1 MLKNHR
7 YLGKEL
13 QVKNMSNEINCPH
26 CGEKFDITEE
36 MERNIKVDMKNEL
49 SAKLRK
55 QFEEEYNLRL
65 KNEQE
70 EEIRQRKAME
80 GKITRQREE
89 LENLRELKIELD
101 DLKSETEIK
110 IKEAESKAVREAK
123 ILFNQEFEEKVSARI
138 KEATSEDEIKITKL
152 ELQLER
158 QNTKIQELEEQRT
171 SSHGELE
178 GEALEIA
185 AEDTLSDLFP
195 FDSIKP
201 VKKGNFGADIEHIII
216 SKTGSMS
223 GKILWEFK
231 KHKNWNDGWISK
243 IRENASAASADIS
256 IIVSTTMPEGKDSFT
271 QIEEVWV
278 CRYHELPIIATL
290 LRHTLLT
297 VTRERKRDMNMMT
310 IQERVADYIS
320 GQKFA
325 SVMKMIISAFRNVGE
340 NIRKE
345 EEYMKTNRKK
355 NRALLHQVVDAV
367 TSMAAEIHH
376 LGGGD
381 FEVIKALEND
391 GSKEDNLLT
400 SGDYI
405 SDE

>member
-138 KEATSEDEIKITKL
+138 KEATSKDEIKITKL

-171 SSHGELE
+171 SHM
-178 GEALEIA
+178 
-185 AEDTLSDLFP
+185 
-195 FDSIKP
+195 
-201 VKKGNFGADIEHIII
+201 VN
-216 SKTGSMS
+216 
-223 GKILWEFK
+223 LWR
-231 KHKNWNDGWISK
+231 S
-243 IRENASAASADIS
+243 
-256 IIVSTTMPEGKDSFT
+256 
-271 QIEEVWV
+271 
-278 CRYHELPIIATL
+278 
-290 LRHTLLT
+290 
-297 VTRERKRDMNMMT
+297 
-310 IQERVADYIS
+310 
-320 GQKFA
+320 
-325 SVMKMIISAFRNVGE
+325 FRNRCG
-340 NIRKE
+340 R
-345 EEYMKTNRKK
+345 Y
-355 NRALLHQVVDAV
+355 VV
-367 TSMAAEIHH
+367 
-376 LGGGD
+376 
-381 FEVIKALEND
+381 
-391 GSKEDNLLT
+391 
-400 SGDYI
+400 
-405 SDE
+405 